1 MQNQTQFRP
10 SNAFVGASW
19 ASLFLGIGGFLIGL
33 WNSAMPTDG
42 KGYYFAILVL
52 GLFAAISM
60 QKTVRDKMDGLPV
73 TGIYMGTCWIALG
86 TSVLLLTFAL
96 YNASFELAV
105 KGFYAMA
112 YLMSLFA
119 VITVQKNVRDLAL
132 FRNPKDNMMES
143 VGELRGSEHH

>member
-1 MQNQTQFRP
+1 MQNQNQFRP

-19 ASLFLGIGGFLIGL
+19 GSLFLGIGGYLIGL

-60 QKTVRDKMDGLPV
+60 QKTIRDKMDGLPV

-86 TSVLLLTFAL
+86 TSVLLLTFVL

-105 KGFYAMA
+105 KGFYGMA

-119 VITVQKNVRDLAL
+119 VITVQKNVRDLAS
-132 FRNPKDNMMES
+132 FRDTKADKLDFGTDIRKDDP
-143 VGELRGSEHH
+143 L